1 MSALE
6 MPLRKVMCPMS
17 KKRKKNPAN
26 SNLHIRNQGFNI
38 DNHGSHIKNQNPR
51 INNQGPHIKSQVPR
65 TKNQGSHVENQGSHI
80 NTQSYYTNSPVY
92 PTPRE
97 DGDTEND
104 SGILEGRNP
113 VMEALRSGR
122 DINKLLILRGNR
134 EGSVNKIIAMAK
146 ERGIVI
152 QETDRQGLDNISLTG
167 AHQGVIAYVASAKYA
182 EVEDILDRAASR
194 GEPPFVIILDGI
206 TDGHNL
212 GAIIRTADCVGAHGV
227 IIPKRRSAGL
237 NPVVAK
243 ASAGAVEYVPVARV
257 TNISRTIE
265 LLKSYG
271 LWVVGTDAT
280 GNTTIF
286 EKDLTGP
293 IALVIG
299 SEGEGIGRLVAGKCD
314 FIVRIPM
321 AGSVAS
327 LNASVAAA
335 VAMYEIYR
343 QREKR

>member
-1 MSALE
+1 
-6 MPLRKVMCPMS
+6 MCRMS
-17 KKRKKNPAN
+17 KKRIKNPAN
-26 SNLHIRNQGFNI
+26 SNLHIKNQGFNI
-38 DNHGSHIKNQNPR
+38 DNYGSYIKNQNPR
-51 INNQGPHIKSQVPR
+51 IKNQGPHIK
-65 TKNQGSHVENQGSHI
+65 NQGPRIKNQGSHI
-80 NTQSYYTNSPVY
+80 NTQSYYTNNPVY

-97 DGDTEND
+97 DGGTEND

-134 EGSVNKIIAMAK
+134 EGSINKIIAMAK

-152 QETDRQGLDNISLTG
+152 QETDKQGLDNISLTG

-182 EVEDILDRAASR
+182 EVEDILERAASR

-227 IIPKRRSAGL
+227 ILPKRRSAGL

-257 TNISRTIE
+257 TNISRIIE
-265 LLKSYG
+265 LLKSHG

-280 GNTTIF
+280 GNTAIF

-299 SEGEGIGRLVAGKCD
+299 SEGEGIGRLVAEKCD
-314 FIVRIPM
+314 FIIRIPM
-321 AGSVAS
+321 AGSVTS

-335 VAMYEIYR
+335 VAMYEVYR
-343 QREKR
+343 QRQKR